1 MWEKVDGKIHILKIA
16 KEEFSGSLEDL
27 IETADRAISKASFGV
42 PQEKLNKVIFAV
54 PSSWSQDGKIEA
66 NYLQILKNVCASLSL
81 KPLGF
86 VLTTEAIVKAME
98 SIESVKI
105 NFLLLHIGPEIL
117 NLSYIEHGSLTETVS
132 SLRSE
137 AGVGED
143 LLELLSRFKTAS
155 LPNKIIVFDGAENL
169 ENIKQEI
176 IKTPLTQKEKR
187 FLHFPTVETLGE
199 DADISAVIHTVGEQM
214 GVKIHEKKVESHV
227 IEKPKEQIAE
237 KVIAEKPV
245 KEKVETAVEE
255 KIQIIKKPPEEK
267 YFSPEEVESLGF
279 FFDKDVGAKQSEIQK
294 EEKEEKEEGE
304 QKLPRDFAPKKA
316 ILIIL
321 GFLLAVIFLILA
333 FWFLFSKA
341 EVILNV
347 KTKKFDSDIT
357 IFLTKSNSS
366 KDSTL
371 SGKEISVTVNGE
383 MEAAATG
390 KKKTGDKAKGEVVI
404 FNKNTD
410 GEKTFNK
417 GTVISDGN
425 LKFILDAD
433 VTVASASMNTEAGSE
448 TKIFGK
454 STVNVTAEKFGNEYN
469 IEDNKDWSIGNFS
482 QSSYSAH
489 NERAFS
495 GGTTREIQVVSESDR
510 NSLLSRLEKSLE
522 QKANTQVAGKIDKE
536 KEDILNLFTS
546 KKIIDKKFSAE
557 VNDEVKKFNLSLKIQ
572 FSTFSY
578 LKSDAKKILDKLL
591 IGKIPS
597 GLFLNQ
603 NSISLKLNKAEAK
616 DDGYNLNFS
625 YEARAVPEINLKDLT
640 GKIKLQPVSA
650 LDKWLKTDDIAD
662 YKVSV
667 WPPLPLLSSLM
678 PPKAGNIKI
687 NLKY

>member
-1 MWEKVDGKIHILKIA
+1 ML
-16 KEEFSGSLEDL
+16 S
-27 IETADRAISKASFGV
+27 
-42 PQEKLNKVIFAV
+42 KVIFAV
-54 PSSWSQDGKIEA
+54 PSSWSQDGKIES

-86 VLTTEAIVKAME
+86 VITTEAIVKAME

-117 NLSYIEHGSLTETVS
+117 NLSYIEHGNLTETVS

-143 LLELLSRFKTAS
+143 LLELLSRFKTSS

-214 GVKIHEKKVESHV
+214 GVKIHGKKVEKAESEKPEKPV
-227 IEKPKEQIAE
+227 TEKVVVAAEKPTNEKIEKP
-237 KVIAEKPV
+237 
-245 KEKVETAVEE
+245 VEE

-267 YFSPEEVESLGF
+267 YVSREEVESLGF
-279 FFDKDVGAKQSEIQK
+279 FFDKDVALHEKSISIK
-294 EEKEEKEEGE
+294 EKSPEENNL
-304 QKLPRDFAPKKA
+304 LPSQAALDFAPKKA
-316 ILIIL
+316 LFIIL
-321 GFLLAVIFLILA
+321 GFLLAIIFLILA

-347 KTKKFDSDIT
+347 NTKKFDSEVT

-366 KDSTL
+366 KGNTL
-371 SGKEISVTVNGE
+371 SGKEISVTVDGE

-425 LKFILDAD
+425 LKFLLDEN

-454 STVNVTAEKFGNEYN
+454 SSVNVTAEKFGNEYN
-469 IEDNKDWSIGNFS
+469 IEDNKDWSVDNFA

-489 NERAFS
+489 NDRAFS

-510 NSLLSRLEKSLE
+510 NNLLSRLEKSLE
-522 QKANTQVAGKIDKE
+522 QKANSLAAGKIDKE

-557 VNDEVKKFNLSLKIQ
+557 VNDEAKKFNLSLKIQ

-603 NSISLKLNKAEAK
+603 NSITLKLNKAEAK
-616 DDGYNLNFS
+616 GDGYDLSFS

-640 GKIKLQPVSA
+640 GKIKLQPVSS

-667 WPPLPLLSSLM
+667 WPPLPVLSGLM